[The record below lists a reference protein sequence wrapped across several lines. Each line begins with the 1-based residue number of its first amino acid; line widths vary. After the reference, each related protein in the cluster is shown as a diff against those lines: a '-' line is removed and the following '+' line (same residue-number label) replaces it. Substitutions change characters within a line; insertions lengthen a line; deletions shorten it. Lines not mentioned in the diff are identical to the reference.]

1 MIIIKTIVFFLA
13 LLSTLYLIEDAIE
26 QTIINLRRSP
36 EMFRAE
42 YTQGLT
48 NTISFKILFITTFL
62 WTVFYLFNQF

>member
-1 MIIIKTIVFFLA
+1 MIILKTIFFFLA

-48 NTISFKILFITTFL
+48 NTFSFRLLFITTFL
-62 WTVFYLFNQF
+62 WTVFYFLSQL